1 MKIPYVPWVQ
11 FANRLT
17 FTTVNLATL
26 RTLRA
31 RDWLLVTVRALA
43 IVFVVMV
50 AVWTGRYAWTVY
62 GLNRGVG
69 DTVFYDAA
77 GRPWFRLDE
86 QRRDVAFDEIST
98 YFKDAVLAVE
108 D

>member
-1 MKIPYVPWVQ
+1 MKIPYIPWVQ
-11 FANRLT
+11 FANI
-17 FTTVNLATL
+17 TTVNLGTF
-26 RTLRA
+26 RTLGK
-31 RDWLLVTVRALA
+31 RDWLAISLRALA

-86 QRRDVAFDEIST
+86 QRRDVPLERIST
-98 YFKDAVLAVE
+98 YVKDAGIAVE
-108 D
+108 DHR